1 MKKLSYLY
9 GETTCF
15 SANFTFVNTFAVV
28 LSEETR
34 RIVAGWSI
42 MFTCVGAFLL
52 SYAASSLSFPGLS
65 SSLSIFKHYF
75 LRTFIAYH
83 HLSSSFK
90 KNLKWLTGL
99 LDIRCVVLVDVSSLL
114 V

>member
-1 MKKLSYLY
+1 MKELSYLY

-52 SYAASSLSFPGLS
+52 SYAASSLSFPGYPLCGVGGCLLLAGLIALS
-65 SSLSIFKHYF
+65 SIDQDDARH
-75 LRTFIAYH
+75 TFGHSGGNAI
-83 HLSSSFK
+83 
-90 KNLKWLTGL
+90 
-99 LDIRCVVLVDVSSLL
+99 
-114 V
+114 

>member
-1 MKKLSYLY
+1 MEHYVHMCWGLPFKLCGIKPELPR
-9 GETTCF
+9 
-15 SANFTFVNTFAVV
+15 V
-28 LSEETR
+28 
-34 RIVAGWSI
+34 
-42 MFTCVGAFLL
+42 
-52 SYAASSLSFPGLS
+52 S

>member
-34 RIVAGWSI
+34 RIVAGWRI

-52 SYAASSLSFPGLS
+52 SYAASSLSFPGLVHHCLFLNIIFS
-65 SSLSIFKHYF
+65 ELLLLIIILALLS
-75 LRTFIAYH
+75 
-83 HLSSSFK
+83 K
-90 KNLKWLTGL
+90 K
-99 LDIRCVVLVDVSSLL
+99 I
-114 V
+114 